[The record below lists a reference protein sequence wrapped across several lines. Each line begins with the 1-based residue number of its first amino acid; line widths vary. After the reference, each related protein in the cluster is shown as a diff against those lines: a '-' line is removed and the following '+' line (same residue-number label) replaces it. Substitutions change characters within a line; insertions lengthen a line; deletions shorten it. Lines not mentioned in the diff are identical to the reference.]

1 MSSLRSGPSSL
12 VPASIHQLTL
22 SSSLLDSLSS
32 LFVNTEIT
40 CLNDIRN
47 RNLLKF
53 KPRTRNEFRRRL
65 EQLLRLWLSTTKPNE
80 MMFKTIHRLVHAA
93 VHPISDMNN
102 KPIEFESVSNII
114 ICDRADICHKP
125 VNDAQMMKNRDIEH
139 MLIYY
144 LTELIYEEL
153 TSIRLHLEHIY
164 GLRALDLDEN
174 STLFMHPLFYNDN
187 EAIAR
192 LRNPVDVVEELYLKQ
207 FKIRD
212 EYKVRMSAQP
222 SYKLVELQL
231 KEIEEHEREL
241 KEREQS
247 FALCFN
253 SAPYMTQELFKR
265 AQALSQR
272 ERAFEDE
279 MKFHTSELEKKYEEY
294 DKECEAYE
302 LESTKWK
309 ANQEHMYLVKTNE
322 LKRRE
327 QALNERERILNE
339 REQTLIE
346 FEEGLLKSKIEM
358 KSLAIQTNDNIHSDN
373 SSSESTTSASEFF
386 DSLFGEDS
394 A

>member
-12 VPASIHQLTL
+12 V

-65 EQLLRLWLSTTKPNE
+65 EQLLRLWLSTMKPNE
-80 MMFKTIHRLVHAA
+80 MMFKTIHRMIHAA

-102 KPIEFESVSNII
+102 KPIEFESVSSII

-164 GLRALDLDEN
+164 GLSALDLDEN

-192 LRNPVDVVEELYLKQ
+192 LRNHVDVVEELYLKQ

-212 EYKVRMSAQP
+212 EYKVRMPAQP
-222 SYKLVELQL
+222 SYKLIELQL

-241 KEREQS
+241 KEREQT
-247 FALCFN
+247 FARCFN

-272 ERAFEDE
+272 ERVFEDE
-279 MKFHTSELEKKYEEY
+279 MKFRNSELEKKYEEY

-327 QALNERERILNE
+327 QALKEREQALNEREQALNE
-339 REQTLIE
+339 REQTFDV
-346 FEEGLLKSKIEM
+346 FEVGLLESKIEM
-358 KSLAIQTNDNIHSDN
+358 KSISIQTNDNIHSDN
-373 SSSESTTSASEFF
+373 SSSESTPSASEFF
-386 DSLFGEDS
+386 DSLFGDDS

>member
-80 MMFKTIHRLVHAA
+80 MMFKKIHRLVHAA

>member
-1 MSSLRSGPSSL
+1 MSSLRSGPS
-12 VPASIHQLTL
+12 ATL
-22 SSSLLDSLSS
+22 PSLSS

-80 MMFKTIHRLVHAA
+80 MMFKTIHRLIHAA

-212 EYKVRMSAQP
+212 EYKVRMPAQP
-222 SYKLVELQL
+222 SYKLIELQL

-241 KEREQS
+241 KEREQA

-327 QALNERERILNE
+327 EALNEREQALNE

-346 FEEGLLKSKIEM
+346 FEEDLLKSKIEM
-358 KSLAIQTNDNIHSDN
+358 KSLSIQTNDNAYSDN